1 MASVTDGYKEYARLE
16 RYMTVENSFNGGM
29 TYENRPLDDGYNK
42 LMVNFDLRNQGT
54 SLVPRGGLHTV
65 QDIPCGTAV
74 SDWFVHHTDYCYVT
88 TRDGSDAQLRRYIL
102 LTQPY
107 ASDETKLLYNGALVL
122 VEKDDK
128 TYAVCTTTTAVVGD
142 MVGNTSTMLNQI
154 HDVELNDTNTDCN
167 GIHVSIDAN
176 TYMPALNTATGEY
189 LVIKLVIAESVDGY
203 TAELQKLAAYEPLPA
218 QAINTGYNM
227 LKEAPYTFESGRS
240 SVPTLTLD
248 GVIPYEADL
257 QTVKLNAKVGEQ
269 VTYKL
274 IYRAP
279 SNSDETLRY
288 RVAWSVKNL
297 DDGSTTTKLQTMR
310 QSPEYAVGAEITLP
324 YTIAYKQCT
333 IVAEVYDSSVV
344 EAHQYVSDEDDYRSI
359 PVLKAIT
366 VSSYYTSND
375 NNGSNAN
382 LTMKEYDIGSCAGM
396 CAWQQRI
403 VAWGVNGA
411 RGAIWF
417 SQPNQPD
424 YFPYPNNVEIIQE
437 EVIHCVPY
445 LNNLLVFTGT
455 RLYSISV
462 VTDTSLGTY
471 FSTKC
476 VQERLIMTKEDA
488 STILIVKNMVYFKSG
503 AYFYMIVPS
512 AKGTG
517 ELQVAPVSNPIVA
530 LLDSFN
536 SSVKQIIE
544 DTYDLTNL
552 LEFVTDQDHYEL
564 EYLSFKDYLDGNTV
578 RNVYRIKM
586 TVKRKGYDDYTIY
599 FNLSLNYDTVL
610 RVWTSY
616 VYQAGTAAIMPF
628 QNSITDSMIHL
639 IRKSNALA
647 LIQFEQTDPE
657 DSSDIE
663 GNRTFVNQQLLDT
676 GYRNHVSAWKKRFR
690 EIQFVINNT
699 TQQVLRFQTS
709 FLMDDDT
716 RKGFYKY
723 QTSFIDD
730 PSDPNYGLLYVE
742 RIPYDPIELADSTAV
757 IPEEGWTLDFS
768 RLPDITVAKVRFK
781 VSGKGY
787 NGRLK
792 IVSNNQIPYEILNIN
807 WVYRKM
813 NAR

>member
-1 MASVTDGYKEYARLE
+1 MSVLTSGYKEYGRVE
-16 RYMTVENSFNGGM
+16 RHITVEDSFTKGM
-29 TYENRPLDDGYNK
+29 TYENRPLENGYSK

-54 SLVPRGGLHTV
+54 SLVPRGGVHTIK
-65 QDIPCGTAV
+65 DIPTNV
-74 SDWFVHHTDYCYVT
+74 SIAGYRVHHTDYCYVSNA
-88 TRDGSDAQLRRYIL
+88 DGSDATLRRYVL
-102 LTQPY
+102 LAE
-107 ASDETKLLYNGALVL
+107 ASGTEFLLNDVVVLIEQDNGN
-122 VEKDDK
+122 
-128 TYAVCTTTTAVVGD
+128 YAVCQTSLSDSYVGR
-142 MVGNTSTMLNQI
+142 STNVLTQI
-154 HDVELNDTNTDCN
+154 HDITLTDSIAD
-167 GIHVSIDAN
+167 GSGLHVSVDAN
-176 TYMPALNTATGEY
+176 TYMPAYNSTSGVYSML
-189 LVIKLVIAESVDGY
+189 KLVARELGSTY
-203 TAELQKLAAYEPLPA
+203 TVELQEVAPYEPLPA

-227 LKEAPYTFESGRS
+227 LKQAPYTFECGNS
-240 SVPTLTLD
+240 SVPALTLD

-257 QTVKLNAKVGEQ
+257 NTVKLNANVGES
-269 VTYKL
+269 VVYKL

-279 SNSDETLRY
+279 SNVAEGTKY

-297 DDGSTTTKLQTMR
+297 DDGTTTTKLQTVR
-310 QSPEYAVGAEITLP
+310 QSKEYIPGEDITLN
-324 YTIAYKQCT
+324 YTVAYKQCT
-333 IVAEVYDSSVV
+333 IVAEVYDAAVV
-344 EAHQYVSDEDDYRSI
+344 NAHTFVSDEDDYKNI

-366 VSSYYTSND
+366 VSSYYTFNN

-382 LTMKEYDIGSCAGM
+382 LTMKEYEVASCAGV
-396 CAWQQRI
+396 CAWQQRV

-445 LNNLLVFTGT
+445 LDNLLVFTGT

-462 VTDTSLGTY
+462 VNDANITY

-536 SSVKQIIE
+536 NSVKQIVE
-544 DTYDLTNL
+544 DTYDVNNL
-552 LEFVTDQDHYEL
+552 LEFVTDEDYYEL
-564 EYLSFKDYLDGNTV
+564 EYLSFTDYLDGSTV

-586 TVKRKGYDDYTIY
+586 TVIRKGYNDYTIH

-610 RVWTSY
+610 RVWTAY
-616 VYQAGTAAIMPF
+616 VYQVGVNPIIPF

-639 IRKSNALA
+639 TRRDNAL
-647 LIQFEQTDPE
+647 LLVQFEQTDPA
-657 DSSDIE
+657 DVADILE
-663 GNRTFVNQQLLDT
+663 NRVFVNQQLLDT
-676 GYRNHVSAWKKRFR
+676 GYRNHLSAWKKRFR

-699 TQQVLRFQTS
+699 TQSVLTFQTA

-730 PSDPNYGLLYVE
+730 PNDPNYGLLYVE
-742 RIPYDPIELADSTAV
+742 RIPYDPIELGDSTAI
-757 IPEEGWTLDFS
+757 IPEDGWTLDFS
-768 RLPDITVAKVRFK
+768 RLPDITVMKVRFK

>member
-1 MASVTDGYKEYARLE
+1 MFL
-16 RYMTVENSFNGGM
+16 FN
-29 TYENRPLDDGYNK
+29 N
-42 LMVNFDLRNQGT
+42 V
-54 SLVPRGGLHTV
+54 
-65 QDIPCGTAV
+65 I
-74 SDWFVHHTDYCYVT
+74 
-88 TRDGSDAQLRRYIL
+88 
-102 LTQPY
+102 
-107 ASDETKLLYNGALVL
+107 VL
-122 VEKDDK
+122 VEQDN
-128 TYAVCTTTTAVVGD
+128 
-142 MVGNTSTMLNQI
+142 GNYTVSQAILTGNYRSKCVRPLTQI
-154 HDVELNDTNTDCN
+154 HDVLLSDKITDGG
-167 GIHVSIDAN
+167 GIHVSVDAN
-176 TYMPALNTATGEY
+176 TYIPVCSGDLYFML
-189 LVIKLVIAESVDGY
+189 KLVLTETVSGI
-203 TAELQKLAAYEPLPA
+203 TAELHTVSAYEPLPA

-227 LKEAPYTFESGRS
+227 LKQAPYTFECGKSS
-240 SVPTLTLD
+240 SVNILTLD
-248 GVIPYEADL
+248 GVIPYESDL
-257 QTVKLNAKVGEQ
+257 QTVKLNANVGENI
-269 VTYKL
+269 VYKL
-274 IYRAP
+274 IYRVPENVA
-279 SNSDETLRY
+279 EGTKY

-297 DDGSTTTKLQTMR
+297 DDGTTTTKLQTVR
-310 QSPEYAVGAEITLP
+310 QSKEYAPGDRITLE

-333 IVAEVYDSSVV
+333 IVAEVYDAAAVN
-344 EAHQYVSDEDDYRSI
+344 AHTYVSDEDDYKNI

-366 VSSYYTSND
+366 VSSYYTSN
-375 NNGSNAN
+375 NNSGSNAN
-382 LTMKEYDIGSCAGM
+382 LTMKEYDVASCTGM
-396 CAWQQRI
+396 CAWQQRV

-445 LNNLLVFTGT
+445 LDNLLVFIGT

-462 VTDTSLGTY
+462 VSDSNGTY

-476 VQERLIMTKEDA
+476 VQERLIMTKEDVN
-488 STILIVKNMVYFKSG
+488 TILIVKNMVYFKSG

-530 LLDSFN
+530 LLDNFN
-536 SSVKQIIE
+536 GSVKQIVE
-544 DTYDLTNL
+544 DTYDINNL
-552 LEFVTDQDHYEL
+552 LEFVTDKDHYEL
-564 EYLSFKDYLDGNTV
+564 EYLSFSDYLDGSTV

-586 TVKRKGYDDYTIY
+586 TVIRKGYDDYTIH

-610 RVWTSY
+610 RVWTAY
-616 VYQAGTAAIMPF
+616 LYQVGANPIIPF

-639 IRKSNALA
+639 TRRNNAL
-647 LIQFEQTDPE
+647 LLVQFEQTDPR
-657 DSSDIE
+657 DTTDIADL
-663 GNRTFVNQQLLDT
+663 RVFVNQQLLDT
-676 GYRNHVSAWKKRFR
+676 GYRNHLPAWKKRFR

-699 TQQVLRFQTS
+699 TQSALTFQTA

-730 PSDPNYGLLYVE
+730 PNDGLLYVE
-742 RIPYDPIELADSTAV
+742 RVPYDPIEIGDSTAI

-768 RLPDITVAKVRFK
+768 RLPDITVIKVRFR

-813 NAR
+813 NVR

>member
-1 MASVTDGYKEYARLE
+1 MSVLTDGYKEYGRLE
-16 RYMTVENSFNGGM
+16 RYITVEDSFNRGM
-29 TYENRPLDDGYNK
+29 TYENRPLENGYSK

-54 SLVPRGGLHTV
+54 SLVPRGGVHTIK
-65 QDIPCGTAV
+65 DIPTEV
-74 SDWFVHHTDYCYVT
+74 NISEYYVHHTDYCYVST
-88 TRDGSDAQLRRYIL
+88 ADGSDATLRRYVLLAKANGTEFLLSNVIVLIEQDNGNYAVCQASLTGNYTSKCMTVLTQIHDIL
-102 LTQPY
+102 LTDRI
-107 ASDETKLLYNGALVL
+107 ADGGGL
-122 VEKDDK
+122 
-128 TYAVCTTTTAVVGD
+128 
-142 MVGNTSTMLNQI
+142 
-154 HDVELNDTNTDCN
+154 
-167 GIHVSIDAN
+167 HVSVDAN
-176 TYMPALNTATGEY
+176 TYMPAYNSTTNTY
-189 LVIKLVIAESVDGY
+189 SMLKLVAKESGNGY
-203 TAELQKLAAYEPLPA
+203 TAELQTVSPYEPLPA

-227 LKEAPYTFESGRS
+227 LKPAPYTFECGKST
-240 SVPTLTLD
+240 SVQILTLD

-257 QTVKLNAKVGEQ
+257 QTVKLNANVGESI
-269 VTYKL
+269 VYKL
-274 IYRAP
+274 IYRVP
-279 SNSDETLRY
+279 SNAAEGTKY

-297 DDGSTTTKLQTMR
+297 DDGTTTTKLQTMR
-310 QSPEYAVGAEITLP
+310 QSKEYTPGEDITLD
-324 YTIAYKQCT
+324 YTVAYKQCT
-333 IVAEVYDSSVV
+333 IVAEVYDAAVV
-344 EAHQYVSDEDDYRSI
+344 NAHTFVSDEDDYRNI

-366 VSSYYTSND
+366 VSSYYTF
-375 NNGSNAN
+375 NNNSGSNAN
-382 LTMKEYDIGSCAGM
+382 LTMKEYDVSSCVGV
-396 CAWQQRI
+396 CAWQQRV

-445 LNNLLVFTGT
+445 LDNLLVFTGT

-462 VTDTSLGTY
+462 VSDANGTY

-536 SSVKQIIE
+536 SSVKQIVE
-544 DTYDLTNL
+544 DTYDINNL
-552 LEFVTDQDHYEL
+552 LEFVTDKDHYEL
-564 EYLSFKDYLDGNTV
+564 EYLSFTDYLDGSTV

-586 TVKRKGYDDYTIY
+586 TVIRKGYDDYTIH

-610 RVWTSY
+610 RVWTAY
-616 VYQAGTAAIMPF
+616 LYQVGVNPIIPF

-639 IRKSNALA
+639 TRRNTSL
-647 LIQFEQTDPE
+647 LLVQFEQTDPK
-657 DSSDIE
+657 DVTDIADL
-663 GNRTFVNQQLLDT
+663 RVFVNQQLLDT
-676 GYRNHVSAWKKRFR
+676 GYRNHMASWKKRFR
-690 EIQFVINNT
+690 EIQFVVNNT
-699 TQQVLRFQTS
+699 TQQVLRFQTA

-730 PSDPNYGLLYVE
+730 PTDPNYGLLYVE
-742 RIPYDPIELADSTAV
+742 RIPYDLIELNDSTAV
-757 IPEEGWTLDFS
+757 IPDDGWTLDFS
-768 RLPDITVAKVRFK
+768 ALPDITVAKVRFK

-787 NGRLK
+787 SGRLK

>member
-1 MASVTDGYKEYARLE
+1 MSILTSGYKEYGRVE
-16 RYMTVENSFNGGM
+16 RSMTVEDSFNRGM
-29 TYENRPLDDGYNK
+29 TYENRPLENGYSK

-54 SLVPRGGLHTV
+54 SIVPRGGVHTV
-65 QDIPCGTAV
+65 KELPTLLNITGHY
-74 SDWFVHHTDYCYVT
+74 VHHTDYCYVIT
-88 TRDGSDAQLRRYIL
+88 GDTEDAVLRRYIL
-102 LTQPY
+102 LAKT
-107 ASDETKLLYNGALVL
+107 NGTEFIMEDLIVL
-122 VEKDDK
+122 IENDSGDFIPCQA
-128 TYAVCTTTTAVVGD
+128 TISTEGYVCKC
-142 MVGNTSTMLNQI
+142 TSILTQI
-154 HDVELNDTNTDCN
+154 HDVMLADRIID
-167 GIHVSIDAN
+167 GGGLHVSVDST
-176 TYMPALNTATGEY
+176 TYIPVCHADTGVY
-189 LVIKLVIAESVDGY
+189 AMLKLMAIEEDGSY
-203 TAELQKLAAYEPLPA
+203 NVWFEVLDPYEPLPA

-227 LKEAPYTFESGRS
+227 LKNAPYTFECGVS
-240 SVPTLTLD
+240 SVPVLTLD
-248 GVIPYEADL
+248 GVIPYKADL
-257 QTVKLNAKVGEQ
+257 ETVVLNAEVGEK
-269 VTYKL
+269 VVYKL
-274 IYRAP
+274 IYRSP
-279 SNSDETLRY
+279 SNATETTKY
-288 RVAWSVKNL
+288 RVAWRIKNL
-297 DDGSTTTKLQTMR
+297 EDSTDPALLQSLR
-310 QSPEYAVGAEITLP
+310 KSKEYAPGDEITFE
-324 YTIAYKQCT
+324 YTIAYKQFT
-333 IVAEVYDSSVV
+333 IVAEVYDAAVV
-344 EAHQYVSDEDDYRSI
+344 QEYEYKSDEDDYKNI

-366 VSSYYTSND
+366 VSSYYTA
-375 NNGSNAN
+375 NNNNKANAN
-382 LTMKEYDIGSCAGM
+382 LTMKEYDVASCTGI
-396 CAWQQRI
+396 CAWQQRV

-445 LNNLLVFTGT
+445 LDNLLVFTGT

-462 VTDTSLGTY
+462 VSDSNGTY

-476 VQERLIMTKEDA
+476 VQERLIMTKEDVN
-488 STILIVKNMVYFKSG
+488 TILIVKNMVYFKSG

-530 LLDSFN
+530 MLDSFN
-536 SSVKQIIE
+536 SSVKQIVE
-544 DTYDLTNL
+544 DTYDINNL
-552 LEFVTDQDHYEL
+552 LEFVTDKDHYEL
-564 EYLSFKDYLDGNTV
+564 EYLSFNDYLDGSTV

-586 TVKRKGYDDYTIY
+586 TVIRKGYEDCTIY

-610 RVWTSY
+610 RVWTAY
-616 VYQAGTAAIMPF
+616 IYQAGRNPLIPF

-639 IRKSNALA
+639 TRRVNVLQ
-647 LIQFEQTDPE
+647 LIQFEQTDPA
-657 DSSDIE
+657 DTTDIAE
-663 GNRTFVNQQLLDT
+663 LRVFKNQQLLDT
-676 GYRNHVSAWKKRFR
+676 GYRNHLSAWKKRFR

-699 TQQVLRFQTS
+699 TQSALTFQTA

-742 RIPYDPIELADSTAV
+742 RTPYDPIEIGDSTAI

-768 RLPDITVAKVRFK
+768 RLPDITVMKVRFR

-792 IVSNNQIPYEILNIN
+792 IVSNNQIPYEILNVN

>member
-1 MASVTDGYKEYARLE
+1 MASITDEYKEYGRLT

-29 TYENRPLDDGYNK
+29 TYENRPLNDGYNK

-54 SLVPRGGLHTV
+54 SLVPRGGIHTV
-65 QDIPCGTAV
+65 QEIASGTTLT
-74 SDWFVHHTDYCYVT
+74 DWYVHHIDYCYVST
-88 TRDGSDAQLRRYIL
+88 EDGSDAQLRRYIL
-102 LTQPY
+102 LTRADITDNTRFTY
-107 ASDETKLLYNGALVL
+107 AGAIVL
-122 VEKDDK
+122 VEQDNGN
-128 TYAVCTTTTAVVGD
+128 YAICNTGLNESWVGSSA
-142 MVGNTSTMLNQI
+142 GMLSQI
-154 HDVELNDTNTDCN
+154 HDVSLTDKNTDSN
-167 GIHVSIDAN
+167 GLHVSIDAN
-176 TYMPALNTATGEY
+176 TYMPAYNTATGEY
-189 LVIKLVIAESVDGY
+189 LVIKLVITESVGTF
-203 TAELQKLAAYEPLPA
+203 TATLEQLAAYEPLPA

-227 LKEAPYTFESGRS
+227 LKKNPYTFECGRAA
-240 SVPTLTLD
+240 VPTLTLD
-248 GVIPYEADL
+248 GVIPYETDL
-257 QTVKLNAKVGEQ
+257 TTVKLNAKVGEQ
-269 VTYKL
+269 VVYKL

-279 SNSDETLRY
+279 SNSDETTRY

-310 QSPEYAVGAEITLP
+310 QSPEYAVGADITLP

-333 IVAEVYDSSVV
+333 IVAEVYDAAVV
-344 EAHQYVSDEDDYRSI
+344 EAHQFVSDEDDYKSI

-366 VSSYYTSND
+366 VSSYYTAND

-382 LTMKEYDIGSCAGM
+382 LSMREYSIGSCTGM
-396 CAWQQRI
+396 CTWQQR
-403 VAWGVNGA
+403 VVVWGVNGA

-445 LNNLLVFTGT
+445 LDNLLVFTGT

-462 VTDTSLGTY
+462 VSDANGTY

-488 STILIVKNMVYFKSG
+488 TTILIVKNMVYFKSG

-512 AKGTG
+512 SKGTG
-517 ELQVAPVSNPIVA
+517 ELQIAPVSNPIVA
-530 LLDSFN
+530 LLDNFHN
-536 SSVKQIIE
+536 SVKQIIE

-578 RNVYRIKM
+578 RNVYRVKM
-586 TVKRKGYDDYTIY
+586 TVKRKGYADYTIY

-610 RVWTSY
+610 RVWTTY
-616 VYQAGTAAIMPF
+616 IYQTGTNSIVPF
-628 QNSITDSMIHL
+628 QNSITDSMIYL
-639 IRKSNALA
+639 VRKSTALA
-647 LIQFEQTDPE
+647 LLQFEQTDPE
-657 DSSDIE
+657 DVADVEID
-663 GNRTFVNQQLLDT
+663 RVFVNQQLLDT
-676 GYRNHVSAWKKRFR
+676 GYRNHMASWKKRFR

-699 TQQVLRFQTS
+699 TQQVLRFQTA

-730 PSDPNYGLLYVE
+730 PNDPNYGLLYVE
-742 RIPYDPIELADSTAV
+742 RIPYDPIELNDSTAV
-757 IPEEGWTLDFS
+757 IPEDGWTLDFS
-768 RLPDITVAKVRFK
+768 ALPDITVAKVRFK

-787 NGRLK
+787 SGRLK